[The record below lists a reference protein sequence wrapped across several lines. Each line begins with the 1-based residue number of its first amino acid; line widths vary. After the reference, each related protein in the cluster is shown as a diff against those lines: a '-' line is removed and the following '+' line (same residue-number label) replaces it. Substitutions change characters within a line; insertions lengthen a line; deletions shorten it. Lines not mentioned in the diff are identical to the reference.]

1 MREPRAL
8 CEACFESM
16 AGSEPAADSVGM
28 AEMVAKERDGERDA
42 RDDTV
47 GFSEGSEDA
56 DAAVLLDAAALSIE
70 VPEAVC
76 ELLPVTLRLIMKE
89 DEVVNEAALALLE
102 CVALR
107 RGDTEGTTVAD
118 PSFRPVREYLDDAE
132 PHALTEEEADEN
144 TEDESERD
152 APGECDTELDALMVA
167 PTIPSPTPVV
177 TEAPLDSVD
186 VTVEDSDADGV
197 AVGVGLPDLYAE
209 RVFNGDR
216 LERLD
221 AESDDS
227 LVKDGL
233 ILPQLLPEASPLDDA
248 LTRLLRDEE
257 GHDETERLARGE
269 REPLAVAVFVGMAV
283 AAAVSDIVLDIRDV
297 RLGEGDRDALRD
309 ALAENDASPLVELE
323 PDTLR
328 VALGDVLPLGE
339 GLCERRP
346 EPVREPVTDAVVD
359 FDMPG
364 DRVEL
369 ADAVIPRAPVSVE
382 TWLGD

>member
-16 AGSEPAADSVGM
+16 AGTEPAADSVGM

-47 GFSEGSEDA
+47 GLSEGSEDA

-70 VPEAVC
+70 APEAVC
-76 ELLPVTLRLIMKE
+76 ELLPVTLRLTMKE

-152 APGECDTELDALMVA
+152 APGECDAELDELMVA
-167 PTIPSPTPVV
+167 PTMPSPPPVV
-177 TEAPLDSVD
+177 TEAPLDNVD

-216 LERLD
+216 LARLD

-227 LVKDGL
+227 LEKDGL
-233 ILPQLLPEASPLDDA
+233 TLPQLLPEASPLDDA

-346 EPVREPVTDAVVD
+346 EPV
-359 FDMPG
+359 
-364 DRVEL
+364 
-369 ADAVIPRAPVSVE
+369 
-382 TWLGD
+382 